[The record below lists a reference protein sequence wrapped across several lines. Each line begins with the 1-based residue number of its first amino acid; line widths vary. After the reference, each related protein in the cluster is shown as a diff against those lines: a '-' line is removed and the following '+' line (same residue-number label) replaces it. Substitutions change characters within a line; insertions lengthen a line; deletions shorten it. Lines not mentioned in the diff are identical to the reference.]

1 MDGDSCDVQNERSQV
16 CVSPKIGPGEQLH
29 IIAYLLMY
37 LKVHQGFAVD
47 VPLCPSVSKYLNV
60 AGSVL
65 IAIGST

>member
-29 IIAYLLMY
+29 IIAYLL
-37 LKVHQGFAVD
+37 KVHQGFAVD